1 MSIRVTLAP
10 LFQSAG
16 DEGTLEAAFAIAK
29 RFGSH
34 VDALFAQP
42 DPTDAIPLFGE
53 DTSPDTVRRLRETAI
68 AAAEQQRLATRKIFD
83 QACEAGSI
91 PLANCANIAA
101 GQPSLAWTAG
111 QPSAAWTDVVGRSD
125 DVVARKALL
134 SDLVVFGVSGGG
146 GSPVFRLTLEAVLL
160 KSRRPILLAPQK
172 ASGHLGHNVAIAWNG
187 TAEAASA
194 LASAMP
200 FLEKAVAIHLIT
212 AATPRTVGDSADD
225 AANYLAWHG
234 IGSERRVIAVD
245 DRPVGAVLMQEAV
258 NIGADLL
265 VMGGYGHHR
274 LRERILGGVTR
285 HVINHAGLPILM
297 AH

>member
-1 MSIRVTLAP
+1 MSIRGTLAP

-16 DEGTLEAAFAIAK
+16 DEGTLEAAFTIAK

-42 DPTDAIPLFGE
+42 DPTDTIPLFGE
-53 DTSPDTVRRLRETAI
+53 DTSPDTIRRLRETAI
-68 AAAEQQRLATRKIFD
+68 AAAEQQRLATRKAFD
-83 QACEAGSI
+83 RACKTASI
-91 PLANCANIAA
+91 PLVNRPGVAA

-111 QPSAAWTDVVGRSD
+111 QPSAAWTDIIGRSD
-125 DVVARKALL
+125 VVVARKALL
-134 SDLVVFGVSGGG
+134 SDLVVFGRNGVDAA
-146 GSPVFRLTLEAVLL
+146 PAVRPALEAVLL
-160 KSRRPILLAPQK
+160 KSRRPILLVPTK
-172 ASGHLGHNVAIAWNG
+172 TSEHIGHNVAIAWNG

>member
-10 LFQSAG
+10 LFQNAG

-34 VDALFAQP
+34 VDALFAQS
-42 DPTDAIPLFGE
+42 DSTDMIPLFGE

-68 AAAEQQRLATRKIFD
+68 AAAEQQRLATRKTFD
-83 QACEAGSI
+83 RACEVGSI

-111 QPSAAWTDVVGRSD
+111 QPSAAWTDVAGRSD

-134 SDLVVFGVSGGG
+134 SDLVVFGTKGMDAS
-146 GSPVFRLTLEAVLL
+146 SAFRPTLEAVLL
-160 KSRRPILLAPQK
+160 KSRRPILLVPK
-172 ASGHLGHNVAIAWNG
+172 KTSEHIGHNVAIAWNG

-194 LASAMP
+194 LAGAMP
-200 FLEKAVAIHLIT
+200 FLERAVAVHLIT
-212 AATPRTVGDSADD
+212 AVTPRTVADSVDC

-234 IGSERRVIAVD
+234 IGSKRHVVTVD
-245 DRPVGAVLMQEAV
+245 DEPVGAALMQEAV
-258 NIGADLL
+258 SIGADLL

-274 LRERILGGVTR
+274 LRERIFGGVTH
-285 HVINHAGLPILM
+285 HVIDHAGLPILM